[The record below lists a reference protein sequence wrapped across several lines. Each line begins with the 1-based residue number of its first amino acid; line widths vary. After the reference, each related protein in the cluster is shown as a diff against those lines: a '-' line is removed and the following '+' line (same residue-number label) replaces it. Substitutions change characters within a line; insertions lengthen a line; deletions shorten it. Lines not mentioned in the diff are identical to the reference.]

1 MSVGFTEPFFYPY
14 LLFLAARRANGK
26 ISLEDVLKF
35 VTGCNY
41 EPVLGFQVKPS
52 ICFDTKMPSC
62 IPISHTYINRLTLP
76 IGEKVPESKEELF
89 FSLITRF

>member
-1 MSVGFTEPFFYPY
+1 MSVGFTELFFTFY

-41 EPVLGFQVKPS
+41 EPVLGFRGSPV
-52 ICFDTKMPSC
+52 FV
-62 IPISHTYINRLTLP
+62 LTRKCHP
-76 IGEKVPESKEELF
+76 AY
-89 FSLITRF
+89 R